1 MNRAVSPQEARLA
14 QLESRRATAKTQAEL
29 EAVRKGLL
37 ELQLAAP
44 KPLHERIK
52 TTLSLI
58 KHQLAAV
65 RSQAFERAFVSIARE
80 RLSGQLFEE
89 IFAAALADA
98 RSEPLTAAAVTRSL
112 DGRAIER
119 AAVSV
124 PMRFDPTPLFR
135 EFGREFVIEFW
146 RSLPAEERATTG
158 SGFRNQ
164 LLAARPPKGRKSYG

>member
-1 MNRAVSPQEARLA
+1 MNRAVSPQEALLA
-14 QLESRRATAKTQAEL
+14 RLESRRATAKTQAEL
-29 EAVRKGLL
+29 ETVRKDLL
-37 ELQLAAP
+37 ELQLAVP
-44 KPLHERIK
+44 KSLHERIK
-52 TTLSLI
+52 VTLSLI

-65 RSQAFERAFVSIARE
+65 RSEAFERAFVSIARE
-80 RLSGQLFEE
+80 RLPAQLFED
-89 IFAAALADA
+89 IFAAAVAAA
-98 RSEPLTAAAVTRSL
+98 RSEPLTAEAVTRSL

-135 EFGREFVIEFW
+135 EFEREFVIDVW

-164 LLAARPPKGRKSYG
+164 LLAASPPKEQR